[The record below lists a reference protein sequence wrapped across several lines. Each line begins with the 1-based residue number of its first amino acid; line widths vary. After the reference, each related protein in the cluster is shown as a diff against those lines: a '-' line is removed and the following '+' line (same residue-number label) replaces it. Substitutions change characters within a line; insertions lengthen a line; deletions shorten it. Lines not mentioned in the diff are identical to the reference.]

1 MKVKYIVAV
10 EDEHLTEQDEIRL
23 LDLDGVSFGSE
34 ELFKR
39 AMKDALQ
46 ERWGNVH
53 IVMGAFSCW
62 IRHARDNLAF
72 TTENKTI
79 INVEIDY

>member
-34 ELFKR
+34 E
-39 AMKDALQ
+39 
-46 ERWGNVH
+46 
-53 IVMGAFSCW
+53 
-62 IRHARDNLAF
+62 
-72 TTENKTI
+72 
-79 INVEIDY
+79 

>member
-53 IVMGAFSCW
+53 IVMGTFSCW